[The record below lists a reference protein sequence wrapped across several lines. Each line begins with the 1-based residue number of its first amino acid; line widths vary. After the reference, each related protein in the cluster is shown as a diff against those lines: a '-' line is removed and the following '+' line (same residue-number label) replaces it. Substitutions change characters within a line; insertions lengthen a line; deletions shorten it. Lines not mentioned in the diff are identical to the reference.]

1 MTYKSVRPGL
11 QNVSCLN
18 GRIFQVFATIN
29 MQKEIPFITS
39 SKEVGTVKSAS
50 KKYPG
55 RLIGWL
61 VMIFLIVV
69 IVPVGAVMFV
79 ISGLWSALD
88 RILLKFNR

>member
-39 SKEVGTVKSAS
+39 SKRGGRDSEKSF
-50 KKYPG
+50 KK
-55 RLIGWL
+55 
-61 VMIFLIVV
+61 
-69 IVPVGAVMFV
+69 
-79 ISGLWSALD
+79 ISGQAD
-88 RILLKFNR
+88 RLACDDFPDRCDRAGGGCHVCDIRAVVGLRPGIA